1 MNRAAA
7 TTWVRTGIGSPL
19 TIHRRAE
26 FDVTVG
32 RK

>member
-1 MNRAAA
+1 MHRAAA
-7 TTWVRTGIGSPL
+7 TTWGRTGIGSPS
-19 TIHRRAE
+19 TIHRRTE